1 MKKKSLFLIPLVFSA
16 CVKTPL
22 PPDDNFYESALF
34 ILNEGAFTG
43 GTATIDAIG
52 VANDSNQQQVF
63 STVNGYALGNIGQH
77 MITADS
83 LLVVSVNNGGVVRGI
98 SRNTMIEQ
106 WSTLISAPRY
116 LGESS
121 EYIVVTNWGSNYLK
135 ILNKFTGFIQDSIN
149 VFGVSEQVHV
159 QGDVAYVG
167 LNGGFSNDNRVAI
180 VDLNTKSVDTVVV
193 GDKPNSF
200 VQLGAD
206 IYVLCSGFEDWSS
219 MPSSTA
225 ASLWKINNGVATEIM
240 SAPTNSDHAIEL
252 KTDGTDLYF
261 LNASYSGAVVKSNS
275 NPASWPTAAITPTG
289 AYNLDLINNVLFVHD
304 AKDFASEGTIYQYDL
319 NGNLL
324 DSLPAGIIPRQVLQN

>member
-149 VFGVSEQVHV
+149 VFGVSEQVHI

-200 VQLGAD
+200 VELGND
-206 IYVLCSGFEDWSS
+206 IFILCSGYEDWSGS
-219 MPSSTA
+219 GSTP
-225 ASLWKINNGVATEIM
+225 ASLWKINSSGTVTEVV
-240 SAPTNSDHAIEL
+240 SAPSASDHAIEL
-252 KTDGTDLYF
+252 KTDGTNLYF
-261 LNASYSGAVVKSNS
+261 LNASYSGAVVKTNS
-275 NPASWPTAAITPTG
+275 NPVSWPTMAITPSG
-289 AYNLDLINNVLFVHD
+289 AYNFDLMSNTLYVHD
-304 AKDFASEGTIYQYDL
+304 AKDFASEGTVYQYDL

-324 DSLPAGIIPRQVLQN
+324 DSLPAGIIPRQVIQN

>member
-1 MKKKSLFLIPLVFSA
+1 MKKKSLFLIPLVLSA

-52 VANDSNQQQVF
+52 VSNDSNQQQVF

-83 LLVVSVNNGGVVRGI
+83 LLVVSVNNGGVVRGL
-98 SRNTMIEQ
+98 SRSTMLEQ

-121 EYIVVTNWGSNYLK
+121 EHIVVTSWGSNYLK

-149 VFGVSEQVHV
+149 VFGVSEQVYV

-206 IYVLCSGFEDWSS
+206 IYVLCSGYEDWSS
-219 MPSSTA
+219 VPSSTA
-225 ASLWKINNGVATEIM
+225 ASLWKINNGVATEII
-240 SAPTNSDHAIEL
+240 SAPSTSDHAIEL

-261 LNASYSGAVVKSNS
+261 LNATYSGAVVKTNS
-275 NPASWPTAAITPTG
+275 NPASWPAAAITPSG

-304 AKDFASEGTIYQYDL
+304 AKDFASEGTVYQYDL
-319 NGNLL
+319 SGNVL
-324 DSLPAGIIPRQVLQN
+324 DSLPAGIIPRQVIQN